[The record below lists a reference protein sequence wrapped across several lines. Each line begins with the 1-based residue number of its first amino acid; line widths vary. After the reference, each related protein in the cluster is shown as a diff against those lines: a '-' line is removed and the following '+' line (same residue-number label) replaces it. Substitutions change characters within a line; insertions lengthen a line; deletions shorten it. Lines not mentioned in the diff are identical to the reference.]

1 MKTAFCGNLKLFGLA
16 VLLSAFAA
24 LSCCAGVEAA
34 QGREAKILVA
44 YFTWAENA
52 RGDAGGVDAVTSAS
66 LAPPGNAGLIASWI
80 AEATGGTLFPIIAE
94 EPYPADFDECLER
107 VREEK
112 QSGTRPAIKDNGID
126 AGGYDVI
133 FLGYPNWGY
142 TAPMAVFTFVEKY
155 DMADK
160 TIIPF
165 CTYGTGGAAES
176 IRELR
181 AALPASVEMKEH
193 AGIYRDDV
201 AGAKGT
207 ITEWLKKL
215 GY

>member
-1 MKTAFCGNLKLFGLA
+1 MRFSKYCGIILCA
-16 VLLSAFAA
+16 VLAA
-24 LSCCAGVEAA
+24 LLTGAARCDAAEAQA
-34 QGREAKILVA
+34 REKRILVA

-52 RGDAGGVDAVTSAS
+52 HQNRAAVDAVTSAS
-66 LAPPGNAGLIASWI
+66 LALPGNAGLMASWI
-80 AEATGGTLFPIIAE
+80 VEETGGMLFPIIAE
-94 EPYPADFDECLER
+94 EPYPADFDECLTR
-107 VREEK
+107 VRDEK
-112 QSGTRPAIKDNGID
+112 QSGARPAIKDVGID
-126 AGGYDVI
+126 AGEYDVI

-155 DMADK
+155 NMEGK

-181 AALPASVEMKEH
+181 AALPASAEMKEH
-193 AGIYRDDV
+193 VGVYRDDV
-201 AGAKGT
+201 AGARGK
-207 ITEWLKKL
+207 ITEWLRKL

>member
-1 MKTAFCGNLKLFGLA
+1 MKFSRYCGIFLC
-16 VLLSAFAA
+16 AA
-24 LSCCAGVEAA
+24 LAALLAGAARCDAPGDEAR
-34 QGREAKILVA
+34 GERILVA

-52 RGDAGGVDAVTSAS
+52 RPSGAAEVDAVTSAS

-80 AEATGGTLFPIIAE
+80 AEETGGTLFPIIAE
-94 EPYPADFDECLER
+94 EPYPSDFDECLAR

-112 QSGTRPAIKDNGID
+112 QSGARPAIKDLGID
-126 AGGYDVI
+126 AGEYGVI
-133 FLGYPNWGY
+133 FLGYPNWGC
-142 TAPMAVFTFVEKY
+142 TAPMPVFTFIEKY
-155 DMADK
+155 GMSGK

-181 AALPASVEMKEH
+181 AALPASAEMKGH
-193 AGIYRDDV
+193 VGVYRDDV
-201 AGAKGT
+201 AGARGK
-207 ITEWLKKL
+207 ITEWLKQL